1 MKQSKAPSLDQSVQ
15 NSEPQ
20 EPFIRRW
27 SKRKLDSAHVP
38 TDDAENTD
46 NAASNANAQLTD
58 AAHVE
63 SAEVQR
69 QAQIELTDEDMPPLE
84 TLDEHSDFSMFLS
97 PKVSETLRRQ
107 ALQKLFHFQQFNITD
122 GLNDYDEDYTSFE
135 ILGDIIPHDLKR
147 LLQREAEKSSSDKE
161 DTQQNLDKEI
171 SSAEELEHIHASD
184 AVTVAEEEPSATNT
198 TDTTETTKEEE
209 GQESSTANSN
219 QQTTNSF

>member
-1 MKQSKAPSLDQSVQ
+1 MTQSKSPSLDQSVQ

-27 SKRKLDSAHVP
+27 SKRKLDSAQVP

-46 NAASNANAQLTD
+46 NAVSNANAQLTD
-58 AAHVE
+58 AAHVG
-63 SAEVQR
+63 SAEVHQ
-69 QAQIELTDEDMPPLE
+69 QAQIELTDDDMPPLE

-107 ALQKLFHFQQFNITD
+107 ALRKLFHFQQFNITD

-147 LLQREAEKSSSDKE
+147 MLQREAEKSSSDKE

-184 AVTVAEEEPSATNT
+184 AVTVAEEEPSAT
-198 TDTTETTKEEE
+198 DTTETTKGEE
-209 GQESSTANSN
+209 GQESSTADSN